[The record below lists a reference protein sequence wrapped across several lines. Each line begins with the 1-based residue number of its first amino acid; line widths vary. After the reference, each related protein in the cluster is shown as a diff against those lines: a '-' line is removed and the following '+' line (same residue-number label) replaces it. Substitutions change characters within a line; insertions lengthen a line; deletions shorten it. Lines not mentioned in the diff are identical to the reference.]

1 MGKIGRFA
9 CIITPMALTI
19 ASAICLI
26 LVIIGQVGNNNKA
39 PGSALGRDLYFFKV
53 SCLPAIAPAT
63 TH

>member
-26 LVIIGQVGNNNKA
+26 LVIIGQVGHNNKA

-53 SCLPAIAPAT
+53 RCLLAIAPAT